1 MINNIILK
9 ISIKGTKTKKRNQ
22 LIQNPNPK
30 STHIVF
36 INFWAYPETIS
47 KWNYQFWFTH
57 FTLCTIICIWCL
69 AKGGLISDGI
79 CFRPQNVPNHSPK
92 QNFPPMTLANNL
104 FAQEIDLAPYIGNAT
119 KVEIPFEIKPPL
131 SGPSIK
137 DVSSNF
143 NFLTPPTY
151 PCLLFL
157 LNNLIS
163 KSPFDGPSYLPL
175 WGDVLYEWSLSN
187 LSTVDTYKDFLFSHI
202 CHTYLMSR
210 TWIYRFSDCPWL
222 IPRAAWTFDRL
233 IKTKLQALAWK
244 KGFLFHF
251 AVSS

>member
-1 MINNIILK
+1 MKTCDEIVIEYHPNFFSYNSDK
-9 ISIKGTKTKKRNQ
+9 SIWYTNLSHVPTENDCFTSLFFWSGKKHCRFGRNFSKKSAHRLAWLQLWSDQ

-137 DVSSNF
+137 EVSSNF
-143 NFLTPPTY
+143 SFLTPPTY

-157 LNNLIS
+157 LNNL
-163 KSPFDGPSYLPL
+163 
-175 WGDVLYEWSLSN
+175 
-187 LSTVDTYKDFLFSHI
+187 
-202 CHTYLMSR
+202 M
-210 TWIYRFSDCPWL
+210 
-222 IPRAAWTFDRL
+222 
-233 IKTKLQALAWK
+233 
-244 KGFLFHF
+244 
-251 AVSS
+251 